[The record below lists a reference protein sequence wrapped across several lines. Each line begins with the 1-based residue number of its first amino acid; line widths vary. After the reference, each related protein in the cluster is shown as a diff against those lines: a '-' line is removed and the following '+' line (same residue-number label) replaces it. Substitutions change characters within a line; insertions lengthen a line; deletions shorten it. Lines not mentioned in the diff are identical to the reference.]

1 MMSYILFMSYR
12 IMFQCQKCP
21 EMQRR
26 EEDIKIHVLAKHF
39 IPQEVPYL
47 CKLCQARKLSYGAA
61 KTHKKFKHPSESMS
75 VKEMFAGNH
84 TKEKMS
90 LIPEYYCRMEGSGVH
105 TSEKR
110 KLVQEADTAEEV
122 PSCQGQTK
130 RCKIATHSA
139 PATVPHL
146 LDMPCHPDDIVDLSV
161 VGQDTEFTSPIED
174 IGDVTNVTQQETRRA
189 DNQQDRLVTV
199 LRTKLV
205 NVEKELRHERERCA
219 ILERSRNRKVAE
231 LFTKEQQ
238 RMGKQVSPLL
248 TLDVVN
254 GAHKRIPLKQREE
267 LQQVPRRG
275 NQGTVT
281 KNKENT
287 KTKTIHGTQRRLKQ
301 DYKRH

>member
-1 MMSYILFMSYR
+1 MMSYILFKSYR

-90 LIPEYYCRMEGSGVH
+90 LIPEYYCRIEGSGVH

-122 PSCQGQTK
+122 PSCQGQAK
-130 RCKIATHSA
+130 RCKIVTHSA
-139 PATVPHL
+139 PAAVPHL

-161 VGQDTEFTSPIED
+161 VEQDTEFTSPIED

-219 ILERSRNRKVAE
+219 ILERSRNRK
-231 LFTKEQQ
+231 
-238 RMGKQVSPLL
+238 LL
-248 TLDVVN
+248 SNL
-254 GAHKRIPLKQREE
+254 
-267 LQQVPRRG
+267 PRNSKGWGSRFP
-275 NQGTVT
+275 
-281 KNKENT
+281 
-287 KTKTIHGTQRRLKQ
+287 HC
-301 DYKRH
+301 

>member
-12 IMFQCQKCP
+12 ITFQCQKCP
-21 EMQRR
+21 EMRRR
-26 EEDIKIHVLAKHF
+26 EEDIKIHVLAKNF

-84 TKEKMS
+84 TKEKIS

-122 PSCQGQTK
+122 PSCQDQTK

-139 PATVPHL
+139 PASVPLL
-146 LDMPCHPDDIVDLSV
+146 LDMPCHPDDIVNLSV

-189 DNQQDRLVTV
+189 DNQQDCLVTV

-219 ILERSRNRKVAE
+219 VLERLHNRKVAE

-254 GAHKRIPLKQREE
+254 GAHKRIPLKQ
-267 LQQVPRRG
+267 
-275 NQGTVT
+275 
-281 KNKENT
+281 
-287 KTKTIHGTQRRLKQ
+287 
-301 DYKRH
+301 

>member
-90 LIPEYYCRMEGSGVH
+90 LIPEYYCR
-105 TSEKR
+105 
-110 KLVQEADTAEEV
+110 KLVQEAYTAEEV

-139 PATVPHL
+139 PAAVPHL

-161 VGQDTEFTSPIED
+161 VGQDTEFTSPIQD
-174 IGDVTNVTQQETRRA
+174 IGDVTNVTQQETRRV

-254 GAHKRIPLKQREE
+254 GAHKRIPLKQ
-267 LQQVPRRG
+267 
-275 NQGTVT
+275 
-281 KNKENT
+281 
-287 KTKTIHGTQRRLKQ
+287 
-301 DYKRH
+301 

>member
-1 MMSYILFMSYR
+1 
-12 IMFQCQKCP
+12 
-21 EMQRR
+21 
-26 EEDIKIHVLAKHF
+26 
-39 IPQEVPYL
+39 
-47 CKLCQARKLSYGAA
+47 
-61 KTHKKFKHPSESMS
+61 
-75 VKEMFAGNH
+75 MFAGNH
-84 TKEKMS
+84 TQEKMS

-122 PSCQGQTK
+122 PSCQDQTK

-139 PATVPHL
+139 PASVPHL

-161 VGQDTEFTSPIED
+161 VGQDIEFTSPIED
-174 IGDVTNVTQQETRRA
+174 IGDVTNVTQQDTRRA
-189 DNQQDRLVTV
+189 DNQQDQLVAV

-219 ILERSRNRKVAE
+219 VLERLHNRKFAE

-267 LQQVPRRG
+267 SQQVPKRR

-301 DYKRH
+301 NYKRH

>member
-1 MMSYILFMSYR
+1 
-12 IMFQCQKCP
+12 MFQCQKCP
-21 EMQRR
+21 EMQLR

-61 KTHKKFKHPSESMS
+61 KTHKKFKHPS

-105 TSEKR
+105 TSEKQ

-122 PSCQGQTK
+122 PSHQGQTK

-139 PATVPHL
+139 PASVSHL
-146 LDMPCHPDDIVDLSV
+146 LDVPCHPDDIVDLSV

-174 IGDVTNVTQQETRRA
+174 LGDMTNVTQQETRRA
-189 DNQQDRLVTV
+189 DTQQDHLVTV
-199 LRTKLV
+199 LRTKLE
-205 NVEKELRHERERCA
+205 NMEKELRHERERCA
-219 ILERSRNRKVAE
+219 VLERSRNRKVAE

-248 TLDVVN
+248 TLEVIN
-254 GAHKRIPLKQREE
+254 GTHKRIPLKQQEE
-267 LQQVPRRG
+267 SQQDPKRG

-287 KTKTIHGTQRRLKQ
+287 KSKTIHGTQRRLKQ

>member
-1 MMSYILFMSYR
+1 MMYYILFMSYR

-47 CKLCQARKLSYGAA
+47 CKLCQARMMSYGTA

-75 VKEMFAGNH
+75 VQEMFAGNH

-110 KLVQEADTAEEV
+110 KIVQEADTAEEV

-139 PATVPHL
+139 PAAVPHL

-161 VGQDTEFTSPIED
+161 MGQDTEFTSPIED
-174 IGDVTNVTQQETRRA
+174 IGNVTNVTKQETRRA

-199 LRTKLV
+199 LRTKSG
-205 NVEKELRHERERCA
+205 ECGKGTEARKREVC
-219 ILERSRNRKVAE
+219 NPRKIA
-231 LFTKEQQ
+231 
-238 RMGKQVSPLL
+238 
-248 TLDVVN
+248 
-254 GAHKRIPLKQREE
+254 
-267 LQQVPRRG
+267 
-275 NQGTVT
+275 
-281 KNKENT
+281 
-287 KTKTIHGTQRRLKQ
+287 
-301 DYKRH
+301 

>member
-1 MMSYILFMSYR
+1 MRAYILFRSYR

-75 VKEMFAGNH
+75 VKEMFTGNH
-84 TKEKMS
+84 TKEKMN
-90 LIPEYYCRMEGSGVH
+90 LKPEYYCRMEGSGVH
-105 TSEKR
+105 KSEKR
-110 KLVQEADTAEEV
+110 RLVQEADTAEEV
-122 PSCQGQTK
+122 QSCQGQTK

-161 VGQDTEFTSPIED
+161 MGQDTEFTSPIED
-174 IGDVTNVTQQETRRA
+174 IGNVTNVTQQETRRA

-199 LRTKLV
+199 LNTKLV

-219 ILERSRNRKVAE
+219 ILERSA
-231 LFTKEQQ
+231 
-238 RMGKQVSPLL
+238 
-248 TLDVVN
+248 
-254 GAHKRIPLKQREE
+254 
-267 LQQVPRRG
+267 
-275 NQGTVT
+275 
-281 KNKENT
+281 
-287 KTKTIHGTQRRLKQ
+287 
-301 DYKRH
+301 

>member
-1 MMSYILFMSYR
+1 MSYR

-26 EEDIKIHVLAKHF
+26 EEDIKIHVLARHF

-61 KTHKKFKHPSESMS
+61 KIHKKFKHPSESMS

-105 TSEKR
+105 MSEKR
-110 KLVQEADTAEEV
+110 KLVVEADTVEEV
-122 PSCQGQTK
+122 SSCQGQTK
-130 RCKIATHSA
+130 RCKTVIHQT
-139 PATVPHL
+139 PASEPHL

-161 VGQDTEFTSPIED
+161 VGQDTEFADPKEN
-174 IGDVTNVTQQETRRA
+174 IGDVTQQEAGRA
-189 DNQQDRLVTV
+189 DNQQDCLVTV
-199 LRTKLV
+199 LRKKLV
-205 NVEKELRHERERCA
+205 NVEKELRHEKERCA
-219 ILERSRNRKVAE
+219 VLERSRNRKVAE

-238 RMGKQVSPLL
+238 SMGKHVSPLL
-248 TLDVVN
+248 TLDVMN
-254 GAHKRIPLKQREE
+254 GAHKRIPAKQEE
-267 LQQVPRRG
+267 KLHQVPNRG
-275 NQGTVT
+275 RQGTVT

-287 KTKTIHGTQRRLKQ
+287 KTKTTNGKQGRLKQ